1 MIYREALMSDAEN
14 IGNTV
19 FSSSIRILEDEYKK
33 EERRKEVRQVFKELF
48 REWENKIQMEAASF
62 GICYLHSGILMRTGE
77 IRLAMYGKEF
87 YMDENQ
93 LQKDWQLP
101 YFFQQ
106 YEADMVEIMDKL
118 RKNYPRIYPYEEN
131 AVRFLYAGYYYAAVK
146 ALCRDMLE
154 EIRDSVEY
162 RMLDKTEDFF
172 FFFGRWRGEAEK
184 YICMENT

>member
-1 MIYREALMSDAEN
+1 MTYREALMSDAEK

-19 FSSSIRILEDEYKK
+19 FFSSIRILEDEYRK
-33 EERRKEVRQVFKELF
+33 EGRRKEVRQVFEELF
-48 REWENKIQMEAASF
+48 REWDRKFQKEAASL
-62 GICYLHSGILMRTGE
+62 GICYLHSSILMRTGE
-77 IRLAMYGKEF
+77 IRLTMYGREF

-93 LQKDWQLP
+93 LQKEWQLP
-101 YFFQQ
+101 CFFRQ
-106 YEADMVEIMDKL
+106 YEEDMAEIMDKL

-154 EIRDSVEY
+154 EIRDSGEY

-184 YICMENT
+184 YACM